1 MEYGTTGYEGFR
13 EGIQNQKNPFL
24 TMSFND
30 ALCDDALCDNALFD
44 DALCNDALR

>member
-30 ALCDDALCDNALFD
+30 ALWDNALFD
-44 DALCNDALR
+44 NALCEDA